1 MCVCRVCDN
10 FTSGPACAEAYERLG
25 EREKALPGYK
35 AVLKN
40 APRHEGAIQGSASLN
55 QQGN

>member
-55 QQGN
+55 